1 MKTVSIKMTW
11 EGVAKEVAVGGEFN
25 GWAPV
30 PLFCQEGPFCQQGET
45 WAVHLDVEPG
55 CYTYRF
61 LVDGSWKVK
70 EGEGEEVEE
79 DEKGE
84 KANVLIVE
92 EEDEEVEQQG
102 TEEKEIIEE
111 AAKQEVATIQDT
123 LDTLTLENK
132 QEIIDDQPEET
143 KRSEILMEGASKE
156 EQAEEK
162 VEKKSEEEVEK
173 KVDEE
178 VEKKVEEEVD
188 KKVEEEVEKK
198 VEEKVEKKA
207 ELKAEIKETRS
218 RKGKLTDK
226 ENTPKILKEAVL
238 VKEGTPKN
246 GTPVIKASKLG
257 TPKLGTP
264 KTGKLGKLHPDD
276 IESPRRI
283 TRNLLAKLG
292 PNASN

>member
-70 EGEGEEVEE
+70 EGEEVEE

-92 EEDEEVEQQG
+92 EEDEEEEVEQQG

-111 AAKQEVATIQDT
+111 AVKQEVATIQDT

-132 QEIIDDQPEET
+132 QEIIDNQPEET
-143 KRSEILMEGASKE
+143 KPSEILKEDTSK
-156 EQAEEK
+156 EEK
-162 VEKKSEEEVEK
+162 VEEKIEKKAEEEVK
-173 KVDEE
+173 
-178 VEKKVEEEVD
+178 

-198 VEEKVEKKA
+198 AEEKVERKVD
-207 ELKAEIKETRS
+207 LKAEIKETRS

-226 ENTPKILKEAVL
+226 ENTPKIPKESVL
-238 VKEGTPKN
+238 AKEGTPKN

>member
-70 EGEGEEVEE
+70 EGEEVEE

-92 EEDEEVEQQG
+92 EEDEEEEVEQQG

-111 AAKQEVATIQDT
+111 AVKQEVATIQDT

-132 QEIIDDQPEET
+132 QEIIDEQPEET
-143 KRSEILMEGASKE
+143 KPLEILMEGASKE

-162 VEKKSEEEVEK
+162 VEKKSEEEVE
-173 KVDEE
+173 
-178 VEKKVEEEVD
+178 

>member
-1 MKTVSIKMTW
+1 MKTVSVKMTW
-11 EGVAKEVAVGGEFN
+11 EGAAKEVSVGGEFN

-30 PLFCQEGPFCQQGET
+30 PLFCQQGPFCQQGET
-45 WAVHLDVEPG
+45 WAVHLDIEPG

-92 EEDEEVEQQG
+92 EEEEEVEQG
-102 TEEKEIIEE
+102 AVEKEIIEE
-111 AAKQEVATIQDT
+111 AAKEEVVTIQDV

-132 QEIIDDQPEET
+132 QEIIDNHPEDT
-143 KRSEILMEGASKE
+143 KSSEILKE
-156 EQAEEK
+156 ETSKEEK
-162 VEKKSEEEVEK
+162 VEEK
-173 KVDEE
+173 IE
-178 VEKKVEEEVD
+178 
-188 KKVEEEVEKK
+188 KKVEEEVEKEIVKK
-198 VEEKVEKKA
+198 VEPKV
-207 ELKAEIKETRS
+207 EIKETRF

-226 ENTPKILKEAVL
+226 ENTPKIQKESAL
-238 VKEGTPKN
+238 AKEGTPKN

-283 TRNLLAKLG
+283 TRFDYIGRNYY
-292 PNASN
+292 PPMID

>member
-70 EGEGEEVEE
+70 EGEEVEE

-92 EEDEEVEQQG
+92 EEDEEEEVEQQG

-111 AAKQEVATIQDT
+111 AVKQEVATIQDT

-132 QEIIDDQPEET
+132 QEIIDNQPEET
-143 KRSEILMEGASKE
+143 KPSEILKEDTSKE
-156 EQAEEK
+156 EKVEEKIEKKTEEEVEEK
-162 VEKKSEEEVEK
+162 VEKKTEEEVEK
-173 KVDEE
+173 KV
-178 VEKKVEEEVD
+178 
-188 KKVEEEVEKK
+188 
-198 VEEKVEKKA
+198 

-226 ENTPKILKEAVL
+226 ENTPKIQKEAVP
-238 VKEGTPKN
+238 VKEGTPKI

-257 TPKLGTP
+257 TPLLGTP